1 MIRSMPSPPQ
11 NGCRAAAQLAE
22 RQGKAG
28 DIPGH
33 AVQIPVAVPHRKAIA
48 RRRRQGGEAAP
59 QPQGQS
65 RRQHQQ
71 HRKSRQ
77 IAAPGR
83 AHGGVLTGVH
93 GPQAQHRQPGAGPRC
108 RRDQQQR
115 LPDNALRRQE
125 QAPLAQGQQHQAGG
139 DDLIKLLE
147 KQGITCE
154 RKSIYSDIK
163 ALNSINIPVVS
174 ASVPKK
180 GFYLAARKFEP
191 AEIRLL
197 IDAVNS
203 AGFITPKK
211 TADLTEKLNNLLS
224 VYQSEELASQVYCE
238 QANKCNNE
246 EIYHT
251 INVLDSAIKNCEKVK
266 FQHRTRKIDKEKR
279 KSYTTKTF
287 IVSPYGLVWKNDNYY
302 LICNKESH
310 NNLIS
315 MRLDRIRNIIVL
327 KTPARP
333 VWECCD
339 YKDGFDVADYTSKMF
354 NMFGGEIMPVT
365 FVCDLDLRE
374 QILDRFG
381 EKVT

>member
-1 MIRSMPSPPQ
+1 M
-11 NGCRAAAQLAE
+11 
-22 RQGKAG
+22 
-28 DIPGH
+28 
-33 AVQIPVAVPHRKAIA
+33 
-48 RRRRQGGEAAP
+48 
-59 QPQGQS
+59 
-65 RRQHQQ
+65 
-71 HRKSRQ
+71 
-77 IAAPGR
+77 
-83 AHGGVLTGVH
+83 
-93 GPQAQHRQPGAGPRC
+93 
-108 RRDQQQR
+108 
-115 LPDNALRRQE
+115 
-125 QAPLAQGQQHQAGG
+125 
-139 DDLIKLLE
+139 
-147 KQGITCE
+147 
-154 RKSIYSDIK
+154 
-163 ALNSINIPVVS
+163 
-174 ASVPKK
+174 
-180 GFYLAARKFEP
+180 
-191 AEIRLL
+191 
-197 IDAVNS
+197 
-203 AGFITPKK
+203 
-211 TADLTEKLNNLLS
+211 
-224 VYQSEELASQVYCE
+224 ASQVYCE

-310 NNLIS
+310 NNLIN

-381 EKVT
+381 EKVKLIGVDINHFSTTVDVAVSDGLASWIMQFGDKIKVQEPACPVDLI